1 MCVHFKIC
9 CIGLAGTQINNLVNH
24 FCDIK
29 GFIPS
34 VLIGTAF
41 WDPVGALLLL
51 VSVNSKILC

>member
-41 WDPVGALLLL
+41 
-51 VSVNSKILC
+51 